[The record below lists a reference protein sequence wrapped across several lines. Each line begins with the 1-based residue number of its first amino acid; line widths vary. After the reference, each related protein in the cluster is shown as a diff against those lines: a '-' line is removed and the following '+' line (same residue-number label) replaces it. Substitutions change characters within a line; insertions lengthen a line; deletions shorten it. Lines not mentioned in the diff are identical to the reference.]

1 MDPKK
6 IARSVIGSISDAIF
20 PAKACDRSQSQHN
33 EKAKLFYE
41 IAHNQNNAVKSDFIE
56 FLSSK
61 TKVFNEFEEMS
72 SFVTSILRMSSYPFF
87 VVDKSMTIQYM
98 NPACLEFTGVAIDDA
113 VGRIS
118 CSKIFDSSHCGKDC
132 AVKQAMNTQRSVI
145 GKKVKV
151 RDKQNKE
158 HTIVVTAGPLIDASG
173 RVLGGFEIWR
183 DAMPEDEITR
193 RIDQFRR
200 SLKEYCWD
208 VEGFLDVV
216 SRCPVTKE
224 LDDLKKRE
232 ELVEK
237 MKKKTRDLFIS
248 GNNLLK
254 TYCWDILNCPAERQV
269 QCPAFPND
277 GINCWEVDYTWC
289 DGQMQGAAADKK
301 VKCGKCPVYRNSLK

>member
-6 IARSVIGSISDAIF
+6 IAKSVINSISDVIF
-20 PAKACDRSQSQHN
+20 PAKDCGESQSQQI

-41 IAHNQNNAVKSDFIE
+41 IAHNPGSTVKSDYVE

-87 VVDKSMTIQYM
+87 VVDKNMTIQYM
-98 NPACLEFTGVAIDDA
+98 NPACLEFTGVDINDAI
-113 VGRIS
+113 GRTT
-118 CSKIFDSSHCGKDC
+118 CSKIFDSSHCGKNC

-151 RDKQNKE
+151 RDKHDKE
-158 HTIVVTAGPLIDASG
+158 HTIVVTAGPLIDSNG
-173 RVLGGFEIWR
+173 RVLGGFEVWR
-183 DAMPEDEITR
+183 DAMPEEEITH
-193 RIDQFRR
+193 RIDQFRK

-216 SRCPVTKE
+216 GRSPNTKE
-224 LDDLKKRE
+224 LDDADKRE
-232 ELVEK
+232 EIIEK
-237 MKKKTRDLFIS
+237 MKKKTRDLFNS
-248 GNNLLK
+248 GNNLMK

-269 QCPAFPND
+269 QCPAFPNK
-277 GINCWEVDYTWC
+277 GMKCWEVDYTWC
-289 DGQMQGAAADKK
+289 DGQMQGEAANKKDKCARC
-301 VKCGKCPVYRNSLK
+301 VVYKNSAR

>member
-6 IARSVIGSISDAIF
+6 IAKSMINSISDVIF
-20 PAKACDRSQSQHN
+20 PTKNCEEPRSQQN

-41 IAHNQNNAVKSDFIE
+41 ITHNQNDAVKSDYIE

-98 NPACLEFTGVAIDDA
+98 NPACLEFTGVDINDAI
-113 VGRIS
+113 GRVS
-118 CSKIFDSSHCGKDC
+118 CSKIFDSSHCGKNC
-132 AVKQAMNTQRSVI
+132 AVKQAMHTQRSVI

-151 RDKQNKE
+151 RDKHDKE
-158 HTIVVTAGPLIDASG
+158 HTIIVTAGPLIDASG
-173 RVLGGFEIWR
+173 RVLGGFEVWR
-183 DAMPEDEITR
+183 DAMPEEEVTH
-193 RIDQFRR
+193 RIDQFRK

-216 SRCPVTKE
+216 SRSPATKE
-224 LDDLKKRE
+224 LDDANKRE

-237 MKKKTRDLFIS
+237 MKTKTRDLFNS
-248 GNNLLK
+248 GNSLMK

-269 QCPAFPND
+269 QCPAFPNN
-277 GINCWEVDYTWC
+277 GMKCWEVDYTWC
-289 DGQMQGAAADKK
+289 DGQMQGEAADKK
-301 VKCGKCPVYRNSLK
+301 DKCGKCLVHKNSAR